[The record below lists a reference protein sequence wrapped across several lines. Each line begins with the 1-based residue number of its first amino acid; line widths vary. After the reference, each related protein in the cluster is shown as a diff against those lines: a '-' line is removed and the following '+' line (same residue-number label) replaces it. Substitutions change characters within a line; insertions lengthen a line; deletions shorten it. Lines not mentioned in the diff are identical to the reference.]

1 MSRAIRIASSVS
13 VAVIFFVNAIS
24 AADPVRLKYL
34 QRYDHGIDIEP
45 KHVMSARV
53 VLDHY
58 ALISSYKVLCLID
71 LEVPPPL
78 TGCHSLLREMDATTT
93 TPGPDGYLYVNLR
106 NGGFAVV
113 YLDASSLSLTLVDEF
128 SEPDVFFDKMF
139 VAGDRLYVTAHSYGI
154 RIYDI
159 ANPAVPSLIGS
170 LATGFDDAFDIAVMG
185 NTAYVADGA
194 GGLKIVDL
202 ADETAPVII
211 DGEDPTSAA
220 GTSEAVT
227 ITNGH
232 VYVAAG
238 GAGVAVYDLGD
249 LSSRTLYNT
258 PVCAKNLARVGN
270 YLAVADIGGVQIFGL
285 EADGSLTPVTSESA
299 MFRYPVD
306 RVSLRLWHGVGAW
319 GSDRL
324 LVSDWDTLDVYEL
337 VDPATETQPDITP
350 STQRIRFAFDGGATV
365 ARMTNDGSGPLTI
378 SSIYSSHTAISVQ
391 PNSAVLQP
399 GQFVDLSIEY
409 SGTEPASGLILVES
423 DDPDEDPLPIQVYGE
438 TPYLD
443 PGEPAIPFTLET
455 WTMDHETKRFT
466 YGTFDLQAHAGRI
479 VYFHVF
485 AVW

>member
-1 MSRAIRIASSVS
+1 MSRAIRIALVQ
-13 VAVIFFVNAIS
+13 VAVILFVNAVS
-24 AADPVRLKYL
+24 AAEPVRLKYL

-58 ALISSYKVLCLID
+58 ALISSYRVLCLVD
-71 LEVPPPL
+71 LEIPPPL
-78 TGCHSLLREMDATTT
+78 TGCHSLLRDIDATTT
-93 TPGPDGYLYVNLR
+93 TPGPGDFIYVNLR
-106 NGGFAVV
+106 NSGFAVV
-113 YLDASSLSLTLVDEF
+113 YLDPSSLALWLIDEI

-159 ANPAVPSLIGS
+159 TNPAVPTLIGS
-170 LATGFDDAFDIAVMG
+170 LATGFDDAFDIAVAG
-185 NTAYVADGA
+185 TTAYVADGA

-202 ADETAPVII
+202 TDETAPVII
-211 DGEDPTSAA
+211 DGEDPNSAE

-238 GAGVAVYDLGD
+238 GAGIAVYDPGD
-249 LSSRTLYNT
+249 LSSRMLYNT
-258 PVCAKNLARVGN
+258 PVCAKNLARVGD
-270 YLAVADIGGVQIFGL
+270 YLAVADIGGVEIFGL
-285 EADGSLTPVTSESA
+285 EPDGSLTHLASESA

-337 VDPATETQPDITP
+337 VDPATEGQPDITP
-350 STQRIRFAFDGGATV
+350 STQRIRFAFDGGTKV
-365 ARMTNDGSGPLTI
+365 ARLTNDGSGPLTI
-378 SSIYSSHTAISVQ
+378 SSIYGSHPAFSVQ
-391 PNSAVLQP
+391 PTSAVVQP
-399 GQFVDLSIEY
+399 GDSVDLSIEY
-409 SGTEPASGLILVES
+409 SGTGPASDLILIES
-423 DDPDEDPLPIQVYGE
+423 NDPDESPLPIQVYGE
-438 TPYLD
+438 TTYLD
-443 PGEPAIPFTLET
+443 PGEPAIPFTLEA